1 MTDTVALVPLYNHAR
16 TVEAVLD
23 GIAACGLATI
33 VVDDGS
39 GDGGAEVA
47 EAWFA
52 RTGRPGRVIRLG
64 RNRGKAVALQAG
76 FAAAAEGGARSVL
89 SVDADGQHDT
99 TRIPAFLAAAQ
110 GEPATLVLG
119 NRGPLPKTYPL
130 GRLGGRMLSG
140 LAVRAACGVVIG
152 DAACGMRLY
161 PVAETLGIRCFG
173 GRYAWEEEAIVR
185 LAWRGVAVREVPIP
199 VIYRD
204 RSVAPSH
211 YRFARDWTEG
221 VLVLVATVGLG
232 VVSPARRWSG
242 GSASVRD
249 LAWPLLRARAS
260 SRDVLRL
267 LASMAAGVGAT
278 VGATVAAAA
287 SPVGPSPVGVA
298 TAAMLLALV
307 VVRTR
312 SPVVPAAVGAV
323 AGWFLPV
330 VLVAASLPIAFATC
344 IILIALSRGND
355 RAARSRPASG

>member
-1 MTDTVALVPLYNHAR
+1 MNDTVALVPLYNHAR

-39 GDGGAEVA
+39 GDGGADVA

-52 RTGRPGRVIRLG
+52 RTGRPGRVVRLG

-76 FAAAAEGGARSVL
+76 FAAAAEGGARYAL
-89 SVDADGQHDT
+89 TVDADGQHDT
-99 TRIPAFLAAAQ
+99 TRIPAFLEAAQ
-110 GEPATLVLG
+110 GKPATLVLG

-161 PVAETLGIRCFG
+161 PLAETLAIRCLG

-211 YRFARDWTEG
+211 YRFGRDWTEG
-221 VLVLVATVGLG
+221 VLVLVATVALG
-232 VVSPARRWSG
+232 VVNPSRRWSRVG
-242 GSASVRD
+242 GPLRD
-249 LAWPLLRARAS
+249 LAWPLVPAHDGSPAT
-260 SRDVLRL
+260 LRL
-267 LASMAAGVGAT
+267 LATMAAGT
-278 VGATVAAAA
+278 GATVAAAA
-287 SPVGPSPVGVA
+287 ALVGPSTGGAA
-298 TAAMLLALV
+298 TAAILLSLA

-312 SPVVPAAVGAV
+312 SPLVAAALGAI
-323 AGWFLPV
+323 AGWLLPL
-330 VLVAASLPIAFATC
+330 VLVALALPLALATC
-344 IILIALSRGND
+344 VTLIALSRGND
-355 RAARSRPASG
+355 RAARSQPASG